1 MFRLRAAF
9 LMLALAAAVA
19 TTGAAPIDPTRD
31 DEVVETLPAT
41 GSRSQERRWRRELA
55 QHPADAA
62 LAVRVARHYLVQ
74 ARVHGDPRFAG
85 LAAAAL
91 RPWPDPDAA
100 PPEVA
105 LLHATLQQHQH
116 EFEASATTLERLVA
130 RDPRHAQAWLTL
142 ATVRRVQGR
151 YGASDTACRGLSRA
165 GAEMH
170 AGACLAENDG
180 LRGRFDAARA
190 RLTALAA
197 SPRVDDGTRGWLL
210 TTLAEL
216 EERAG
221 NAKAS
226 GEHWRAAL
234 ARDPSPYTTAAYAD
248 FLIAQSRGA
257 EALPVLD
264 RVPRSDAIVLRL
276 AIAAAQTGSPAR
288 DAGAREMRERIAL
301 ANQRPGAQTLHAREQ
316 AMFALWVDRDARRAL
331 TLARL
336 NVSQQREP
344 IDLLLLAKAARAAGD
359 TQALREVD
367 ALRRE
372 VGLVDTRLDALTM

>member
-1 MFRLRAAF
+1 MFRLRSIFVAA
-9 LMLALAAAVA
+9 ALAAAVA
-19 TTGAAPIDPTRD
+19 MTGAAPIDPTRD

-41 GSRSQERRWRRELA
+41 GSRGQVRQWRRELA
-55 QHPADAA
+55 RRPGDVA

-91 RPWPDPDAA
+91 RPWPDPDTA

-105 LLHATLQQHQH
+105 LLHAMLQQHQH
-116 EFEASATTLERLVA
+116 EFDASATTLERLVA

-151 YGASDTACRGLSRA
+151 YDASDAACRGLSGA
-165 GAEMH
+165 GADLY
-170 AGACLAENDG
+170 AGACVAENDS
-180 LRGRFDAARA
+180 LRGKFDAARA

-197 SPRVDDGTRGWLL
+197 APRVDDGTRGWLL

-221 NAKAS
+221 DAKAS
-226 GEHWRAAL
+226 DERWRAAL
-234 ARDPSPYTTAAYAD
+234 GRDPSPYTTAAYAD
-248 FLIAQSRGA
+248 FLIAQRRGA
-257 EALPVLD
+257 QALQVLD
-264 RVPRSDAIVLRL
+264 RLPRSDAIVLRL
-276 AIAAAQTGSPAR
+276 AIAAAQMGTRAR
-288 DAGAREMRERIAL
+288 DNDAREMRERIAL